1 MFNWL
6 KLRVNS
12 IYILVY
18 ILGGEK
24 MNEIVN
30 IVSTV
35 GFPIAMCGA
44 IGYVL
49 VFIIKKMLSQIDV
62 FAASLDKF
70 NNTLIVMDKR
80 LEHIENKL
88 NK

>member
-1 MFNWL
+1 
-6 KLRVNS
+6 
-12 IYILVY
+12 
-18 ILGGEK
+18 
-24 MNEIVN
+24 MNELVN

-35 GFPIAMCGA
+35 GFPIAMCGVF
-44 IGYVL
+44 GYVL
-49 VFIIKKMLSQIDV
+49 VFVIKKMLAQIDA
-62 FAASLDKF
+62 FGSSLDKF